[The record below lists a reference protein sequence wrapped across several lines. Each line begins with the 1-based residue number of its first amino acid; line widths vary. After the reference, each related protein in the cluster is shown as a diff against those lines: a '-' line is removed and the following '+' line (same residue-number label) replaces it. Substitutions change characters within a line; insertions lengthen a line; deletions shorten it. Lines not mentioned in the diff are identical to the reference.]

1 MIQTL
6 AAASMVAVLMPNT
19 FPSCSK
25 SAAER
30 RDSTPAGRFS
40 QRKHFGDRA
49 PHKCACFK
57 WIRSQPDVSCQM
69 ACCTMCNVHVST
81 AKLPNDSLAELR
93 FVSLVIASSE
103 FDIAL
108 KAI

>member
-40 QRKHFGDRA
+40 QRKHFGGRA
-49 PHKCACFK
+49 PHKCACFNLETE
-57 WIRSQPDVSCQM
+57 S
-69 ACCTMCNVHVST
+69 
-81 AKLPNDSLAELR
+81 AKMLAVRWLVVRCVMYLFRLPNYRMTHWPSCDLA
-93 FVSLVIASSE
+93 VW
-103 FDIAL
+103 
-108 KAI
+108 